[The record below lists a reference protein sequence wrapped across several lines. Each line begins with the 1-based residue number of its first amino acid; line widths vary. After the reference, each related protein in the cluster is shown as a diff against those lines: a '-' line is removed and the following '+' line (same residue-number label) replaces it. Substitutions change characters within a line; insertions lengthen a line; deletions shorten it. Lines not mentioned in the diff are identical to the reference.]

1 MFVTPVVRSSLRW
14 VATLT
19 IFSMLLAMQGAQVR
33 ATQTED
39 AWTQATILFQRST

>member
-1 MFVTPVVRSSLRW
+1 MLVTLVVRSSLNW
-14 VATLT
+14 AAALTLV
-19 IFSMLLAMQGAQVR
+19 SMLLAMQGALVR